1 MPSDNRQSMGAIPS
15 PGMPSPGVR
24 QFTHNSVFGTAA
36 GLLTALSSVFA
47 SVIIAHAL
55 GVAATGVVAFAMWV
69 AMVAAAV
76 VDLGV
81 QASLARYLPE
91 LTAAGRADAA
101 RWLAGLLWR
110 WLAGACV
117 IALAG
122 FVAFALWRWQHGS
135 LSATEA
141 TMWGLVGLACV
152 LQALTGFTFGHLRGI
167 QRFDRLALLT
177 VVFLVC
183 QLGGVALGA
192 VYFGAT
198 GAVAGYSAGS
208 AVPAALSLRH
218 ARPAGTPC
226 SELGTRV
233 RRYALYAWAGA
244 LSGTFVWSRAELFFL
259 ERSTGSAAVGLF
271 TVAVTLANLASQGP
285 MLLTAGLL
293 PYFAANFG
301 KGAVGEMKAAYA
313 AATRVLAFLVL
324 PTCFGLAALLP
335 VALPLVYGHDFADAV
350 PAATVLVL
358 AAGVGAT
365 ASVGTTLVMAMD
377 RSDFIFVCGLISAA
391 FAVAAG
397 LTVIPAFGLMGAAWS
412 RAVIQVAAVAM
423 GGGFVFWRLRFP
435 LPLFDLTRLLLAAAI
450 CGAVARAV
458 LTLSSGPISLL
469 PAIAA
474 GIVSYAAAVRLLRAL
489 HPEDAERLRTLCA
502 VLPARVRANIAQ
514 AIDLLAPEHR
524 SAAAFAAARPHR
536 SPGDAD

>member
-1 MPSDNRQSMGAIPS
+1 MPSDNRQNTGA
-15 PGMPSPGVR
+15 MPSVGAR
-24 QFTHNSVFGTAA
+24 QFTHNSVFGTVA

-55 GVAATGVVAFAMWV
+55 GVAATGVVAFAMWI

-91 LTAAGRADAA
+91 LAAAGRADAA
-101 RWLAGLLWR
+101 RWLAGMLWR
-110 WLAGACV
+110 WLAAACFF
-117 IALAG
+117 ALAG
-122 FVAFALWRWQHGS
+122 FVTFALWRWQRGS
-135 LSATEA
+135 LSAAEA
-141 TMWGLVGLACV
+141 TMWVLVGLTCV
-152 LQALTGFTFGHLRGI
+152 LQALTGFTFGYLRGI

-177 VVFLVC
+177 VAFLAC
-183 QLGGVALGA
+183 QLGGVAVGA
-192 VYFGAT
+192 IYFGAA
-198 GAVAGYSAGS
+198 GAVAGYCAGC

-218 ARPAGTPC
+218 AKPTGTPC
-226 SELGTRV
+226 PELGARV

-259 ERSTGSAAVGLF
+259 DRSTGSTAVGLF

-324 PTCFGLAALLP
+324 PSCFGLAALLP
-335 VALPLVYGHDFADAV
+335 VALPLVYGDAFAGSV
-350 PAATVLVL
+350 PAATLLVL

-377 RSDFIFVCGLISAA
+377 RSDFGFVSGLICGGLAI
-391 FAVAAG
+391 AAG

-435 LPLFDLTRLLLAAAI
+435 LPLSDLARLLLAAAI
-450 CGAVARAV
+450 SGAAARGV
-458 LTLSSGPISLL
+458 LTLSNGLVSLL
-469 PAIAA
+469 PAITVGA
-474 GIVSYAAAVRLLRAL
+474 VSYVAAVRLLRAL

-502 VLPARVRANIAQ
+502 VLPARLRAAAAQ
-514 AIDLLAPEHR
+514 AIDLLAPEPGP
-524 SAAAFAAARPHR
+524 AAAFVAARPHR

>member
-1 MPSDNRQSMGAIPS
+1 MPPDSRQRFDAAPTSGA
-15 PGMPSPGVR
+15 R

-36 GLLTALSSVFA
+36 GLLTALSSVVA
-47 SVIIAHAL
+47 SVIVAHAL

-91 LTAAGRADAA
+91 LTASGQADAA
-101 RWLAGLLWR
+101 CWLVSMLWR
-110 WLAGACV
+110 WLAGSCLA
-117 IALAG
+117 ALTG
-122 FVAFALWRWQHGS
+122 FVAFAVWRWDLGVI
-135 LSATEA
+135 SAADA
-141 TMWGLVGLACV
+141 TMWSLVGLSCV
-152 LQALTGFTFGHLRGI
+152 LQALTGFTFGYLRGI

-177 VVFLVC
+177 IVFLVG
-183 QLGGVALGA
+183 QLAGVGFGA

-198 GAVAGYSAGS
+198 GAVAGYCAGS
-208 AVPAALSLRH
+208 LVPAALSLRH
-218 ARPAGTPC
+218 AKPVSARFP
-226 SELGTRV
+226 ELGARV

-259 ERSTGSAAVGLF
+259 ERSTGNAAAGLF

-301 KGAVGEMKAAYA
+301 KGALGEMKTAYA
-313 AATRVLAFLVL
+313 TATRVLAFLVL

-335 VALPLVYGHDFADAV
+335 VALPLIYGRAFADAV

-358 AAGVGAT
+358 AAGIGAT

-377 RSDFIFVCGLISAA
+377 RSDFVFVSGLISAA
-391 FAVAAG
+391 LAIAAG
-397 LTVIPAFGLMGAAWS
+397 FTVIPAFGLMGAAWS

-435 LPLFDLTRLLLAAAI
+435 LPLFDLTRLLLAACV
-450 CGAVARAV
+450 CGAAARAA
-458 LTLSSGPISLL
+458 LGLASGIASLGM
-469 PAIAA
+469 AIVA
-474 GIVSYAAAVRLLRAL
+474 GIVSYGVTVRLLSAL
-489 HPEDAERLRTLCA
+489 HPGDAERLRTLCA
-502 VLPARVRANIAQ
+502 ILPASVRAA
-514 AIDLLAPEHR
+514 AIRTIGLLAPEPKP
-524 SAAAFAAARPHR
+524 SVAFAAARPQR
-536 SPGDAD
+536 SASDAD